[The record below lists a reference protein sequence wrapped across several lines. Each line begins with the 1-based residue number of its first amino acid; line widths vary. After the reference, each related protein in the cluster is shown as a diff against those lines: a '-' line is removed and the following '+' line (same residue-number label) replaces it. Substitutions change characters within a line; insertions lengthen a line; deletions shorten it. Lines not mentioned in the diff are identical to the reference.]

1 MISKGTQYLSAA
13 GFGNI
18 RVTAASMGSLDI
30 LNSFPYLTGAW
41 LTASSK
47 QAIIDEYGDEQGAI
61 AIAALKAEY
70 AQIYRTEG
78 REAADAWGALV
89 NASPV
94 SYAGFVLDYTQIAWL
109 GGGGTRYIITDYTP
123 KGNTKIVL
131 DAQFTLINNVGWI
144 YGSRGSNIYALAT
157 NSATNQWIFGYNG
170 NIGNG
175 HMSGHTLDTDRH
187 MFTNDKG
194 KLYIDDWNGFNYSQ
208 VNYTC
213 QYPMGIFKS
222 NGSGSTTACNGAK
235 IYGMQVYE
243 DDVLVRQYVP
253 AIRKSDNVAGL
264 YEMVVGAFWTNNGS
278 GTFDTPSTP

>member
-1 MISKGTQYLSAA
+1 MIGLGSQYLKAA
-13 GFGNI
+13 GFGRYRI
-18 RVTAASMGSLDI
+18 TAASLGNLDI

-131 DAQFTLINNVGWI
+131 DAQFTAINSLGWV
-144 YGSRGSNIYALAT
+144 YGSRGTNIYALAC
-157 NSATNQWIFGYNG
+157 NPSINQWIFGYNTG
-170 NIGNG
+170 IGNG
-175 HMSGHTLDTDRH
+175 TFSKALDTDRH
-187 MFTNDKG
+187 TFINDQG
-194 KLYIDDWNGFNYSQ
+194 TLYIDSQ
-208 VNYTC
+208 VATPYTKTTYTC

-222 NGSGSTTACNGAK
+222 NGSGNTAACPGAK
-235 IYGMQVYE
+235 IYGMKVYE

-253 AIRKSDNVAGL
+253 AIRKSDSVAGL
-264 YEMVVGAFWTNNGS
+264 YEMVVGAFWTNDGS
-278 GTFDTPSTP
+278 GTFDTP